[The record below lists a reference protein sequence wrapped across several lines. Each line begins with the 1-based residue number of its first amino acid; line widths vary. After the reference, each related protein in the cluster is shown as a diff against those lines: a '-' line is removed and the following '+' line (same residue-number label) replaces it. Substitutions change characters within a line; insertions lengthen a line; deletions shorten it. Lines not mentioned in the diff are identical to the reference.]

1 MSGSIGFRE
10 PSYLSNKRFYA
21 ITLCVELCGIS
32 VGLKHGECYEKK
44 LKSPIWRHLQNLA
57 FQHLIQ
63 INLEAL
69 SFVDNNET
77 KISTT

>member
-44 LKSPIWRHLQNLA
+44 TKKPD
-57 FQHLIQ
+57 
-63 INLEAL
+63 LET
-69 SFVDNNET
+69 FTEFG
-77 KISTT
+77 ISTLNSNQS